1 MDLFEEEILKPK
13 KKKTINPTTIILI
26 AIILLLIML
35 VATIVSI
42 VYLKGT
48 ILTINLNGVAVK
60 ELEDIIVIE
69 ENNKVYMPIRRMAE
83 YFNYV
88 SRNGDYI
95 TLSEDSTKCYIKNDE
110 ELVSFTL
117 NSNILVKVIDDKTE
131 QIKIEEPIKEINQE
145 LYITAEGAQDAFN
158 IKFYYY
164 PDKNEMYIQTL
175 SYLYAAYSQQA
186 INLGYSPIDSESLLN
201 RMAVLDGYLI
211 TKSNENYYGVVE
223 VGATIGNTILETK
236 YDNIEY
242 LRENSD
248 FLVES
253 NGKKGIIA
261 KDKKTKIHPIYDNI
275 EITRNNNNV
284 YYIVERSNLYG
295 VLDANGKNIIYPEYD
310 AIGIDINSY
319 EKNGVT
325 DKYILYNQVIPVK
338 RNNKWALFNTNG
350 SKVTDFVYDSFGC
363 NAAKSNV
370 SRTYGVL
377 VVPEYNLIVVCQGGK
392 YNLIT
397 LEGKSIFN
405 TSVLDSVYIT
415 VSEGKNVYYII
426 AGGTTKELLSFLK
439 ENETTLGIHSIEQ

>member
-13 KKKTINPTTIILI
+13 KKKTISPTTIILI
-26 AIILLLIML
+26 AIVILSILL
-35 VATIVSI
+35 VAIIVSI

-48 ILTINLNGVAVK
+48 ILTIKLNGVAVK

-69 ENNKVYMPIRRMAE
+69 ENNKVYMPIKRMAE
-83 YFNYV
+83 YLNYV
-88 SRNGDYI
+88 SRNGDYN
-95 TLSEDSTKCYIKNDE
+95 TLSEDSTKCYIKNEE

-117 NSNILVKVIDDKTE
+117 NSNLLVKVIGDKTV

-158 IKFYYY
+158 LKFYYY

-186 INLGYSPIDSESLLN
+186 INLGYLPIESESLLN
-201 RMAVLDGYLI
+201 KTAVLDGYLI
-211 TKSNENYYGVVE
+211 TMSKENYYGVVE
-223 VGATIGNTILETK
+223 VGTTIGNTILETK

-242 LRENSD
+242 LRETSD

-261 KDKKTKIHPIYDNI
+261 KDKKTKIEPIYDTI
-275 EITRNNNNV
+275 EMTRNNNSIF
-284 YYIVERSNLYG
+284 YIVERSDLYG
-295 VLDANGKNIIYPEYD
+295 LLDVNGKNIIYPEYD
-310 AIGIDINSY
+310 EIGIDISLY

-338 RNNKWALFNTNG
+338 RNNKWALFNING
-350 SKVTDFVYDSFGC
+350 NKVADFVYDSFGC
-363 NAAKSNV
+363 EAGATNV
-370 SRTYGVL
+370 SRTFGVL
-377 VVPEYNLIVVCQGGK
+377 EIPEYNLIVACQDGK

-397 LEGKSIFN
+397 IEGKSIFN
-405 TSVLDSVYIT
+405 SSILDSVYIT

-439 ENETTLGIHSIEQ
+439 ENEATLGIHSIQQ